1 MGSPEP
7 LRSLRGPAE
16 ADCLLD
22 AMPVDA
28 RSTET
33 TLLGRIAA
41 RPLWQGALLL
51 GAVHLILALGLLL
64 GSLVLS
70 GGLDAEEPLL
80 PEPLMDAVRGLTA
93 VLLQPGM
100 AVWGAVELE
109 ARGADGLEWTVVVL
123 NSLLWGTCIALLVR
137 ARSARAVT

>member
-1 MGSPEP
+1 
-7 LRSLRGPAE
+7 
-16 ADCLLD
+16 
-22 AMPVDA
+22 MPVD
-28 RSTET
+28 SLSMET
-33 TLLGRIAA
+33 TLLGRFAA

-51 GAVHLILALGLLL
+51 GAAHLALALGMLI

-70 GGLDAEEPLL
+70 GGLDAEDPLL

-100 AVWGAVELE
+100 AVWGAVEVE

-123 NSLLWGTCIALLVR
+123 NSLLWGTGMVLLVR
-137 ARSARAVT
+137 ARRARTGT

>member
-1 MGSPEP
+1 
-7 LRSLRGPAE
+7 
-16 ADCLLD
+16 
-22 AMPVDA
+22 MPVDA
-28 RSTET
+28 RSMET
-33 TLLGRIAA
+33 TLLGRFAA

-51 GAVHLILALGLLL
+51 GAAHLALALGMLI

-100 AVWGAVELE
+100 AVWDAVEVE
-109 ARGADGLEWTVVVL
+109 ARGADGLEWAVVVL
-123 NSLLWGTCIALLVR
+123 NSVLWGTGMAFLVR
-137 ARSARAVT
+137 ARQARAGT

>member
-7 LRSLRGPAE
+7 LRSLRGPAGAE
-16 ADCLLD
+16 SLLD

-51 GAVHLILALGLLL
+51 GAAHLVLALGVLI

-70 GGLDAEEPLL
+70 GGFDAEEAVL
-80 PEPLMDAVRGLTA
+80 PEPLMAAVRGLTA

-100 AVWGAVELE
+100 AVWGAVEVE

-123 NSLLWGTCIALLVR
+123 NSLLWGTGMALLVR
-137 ARSARAVT
+137 ARRARAGT

>member
-7 LRSLRGPAE
+7 LRSLRGPAGAE
-16 ADCLLD
+16 TLLD

-51 GAVHLILALGLLL
+51 GAAHLMLALGMLI

-70 GGLDAEEPLL
+70 GGFDAEKAVLL
-80 PEPLMDAVRGLTA
+80 EPLMEVVLGLTA
-93 VLLQPGM
+93 ALFQPGM
-100 AVWGAVELE
+100 AVWGAVEVE

-123 NSLLWGTCIALLVR
+123 NSLLWGTGIALLVR
-137 ARSARAVT
+137 ARRARAGT